1 MAVCKS
7 NRFGGWDRDH
17 IGRVCHKGNKGIIM
31 ITIWKMIDEIS
42 WEFVE
47 EITDESLLAQ
57 RLSDLRLDGNQ
68 YRAEKRDGGFSS
80 ILGV

>member
-1 MAVCKS
+1 
-7 NRFGGWDRDH
+7 
-17 IGRVCHKGNKGIIM
+17 M